1 MSKDKNG
8 KYSEIDALLRQALK
22 EETLREAFEKRL
34 HELRTNQT
42 AVQKL
47 LNIERRTLNGI
58 LDGTQKRID
67 FDKLR
72 QLAAFLKVPTEQL
85 YQMHNTAMEQN
96 FVPKDSPANKKKFI
110 KEHFDLTVLKKA
122 GFINSLDDF
131 EEIENRIVSFF
142 GLSQIFEYEKR
153 SFDAAFSDPIA
164 KSGTRVKE
172 NNIENIRP
180 KSCTETTRDFW
191 LTAAKKLATL
201 LDNPYAYSRKSL
213 IDYFPQIRW
222 HSTNV
227 QFGLLNV
234 IKALFKLGITV
245 IYQAP
250 FSSLHLRGATFAVN
264 NKPVIVLTDY
274 KGFYPTL
281 WHCLIHELYHVLFDW
296 EDIKKNNFH
305 LSEDVNELH
314 KINGKETDA
323 DNFARDYMF
332 SLKKLEEIK
341 PYMQDGEYVQEVAQA
356 NNVHPSTIYV
366 YYAFEYESADRK
378 AWARARKKNADIK
391 KAVFRFENHWDC
403 PVPIDAFAKKLK
415 LEIYN

>member
-1 MSKDKNG
+1 MDNKNDD
-8 KYSEIDALLRQALK
+8 KYSEIDSLLRLALK
-22 EETLREAFEKRL
+22 EESLREVFEKRL
-34 HELRTNQT
+34 HELRTHQT
-42 AVQKL
+42 AIERL
-47 LNIERRTLNGI
+47 LKIQRRTLNGI

-72 QLAAFLKVPTEQL
+72 QLAAFLNIPIEQV
-85 YQMHNTAMEQN
+85 YQMHSVAMEEN
-96 FVPKDSPANKKKFI
+96 FVLKDSPATKKRFI

-122 GFINSLDDF
+122 GFINSLYDF
-131 EEIENRIVSFF
+131 EEIENKIVTFF

-153 SFDAAFSDPIA
+153 SFDAAFSDPLA
-164 KSGTRVKE
+164 KS
-172 NNIENIRP
+172 NRP
-180 KSCTETTRDFW
+180 KTCTEATRDFW
-191 LTAAKKLATL
+191 LTSAKKLATL
-201 LDNPYAYSRKSL
+201 LDNPYTYNRQSL
-213 IDYFPQIRW
+213 IEYFPQIRW

-245 IYQAP
+245 VYQSP

-264 NKPVIVLTDY
+264 GKPVIVLTNY
-274 KGFYPTL
+274 KGFYSTL
-281 WHCLIHELYHVLFDW
+281 WHCLIHELYHILFDW

-305 LSEDVNELH
+305 LSEDANELH
-314 KINGKETDA
+314 KINDKEIEA

-332 SLKKLEEIK
+332 SLRKLEEIK
-341 PYMQDGEYVQEVAQA
+341 PYMQDEEYVQEVAQL

-366 YYAFEYESADRK
+366 YYAFEYESVDRK
-378 AWARARKKNADIK
+378 AWARAKKKNPDIK

-403 PVPIDAFAKKLK
+403 PVPIESFAKKLK